1 MRVLLVNDGV
11 ANEGGI
17 ETYLTFVR
25 SELEER
31 GDEVRL
37 LTSSVGSKADGTA
50 DYVAFG
56 ATRKPAQAFLQ
67 IVNLG
72 AVATMRRAVREFRPD
87 VVVVNMFEMHLS
99 PAIFATLGS
108 VVTVLNVA
116 NYKPICPIG
125 LKMLPDGTRCV
136 VRPGF
141 VCMRSGCVGPAH
153 WTRDRPR
160 YALIDRA
167 VRAADHVLTCSAWM
181 TEQLARHGIA
191 ATYLP
196 WPSPPVPPGF
206 RRRPAS
212 SPRFLYL
219 GRLAPEKGVDVL
231 LGAFATLVEDVPEAQ
246 LRIVG
251 SGPLER
257 PLRAEAN
264 RLGLASAVEFVGQAD
279 RAQVDTEFE
288 GAWALVAPSLWAEPF
303 GIIALEALAR
313 GVPVVATEGGGF
325 DETVSEPSTGIL
337 VPAGDEYALADA
349 LLAVATRRAFPNHEP
364 EARAA
369 TAVIRRHDLGDHVD
383 SLRALLRST
392 IDARAPE
399 RSSVSAAT

>member
-25 SELEER
+25 SELEQR

-67 IVNLG
+67 IVNPG
-72 AVATMRRAVREFRPD
+72 AVATVRRAVREFRPD

-99 PAIFATLGS
+99 PAIFAALGS

-136 VRPGF
+136 VRPGL

-160 YALIDRA
+160 YALIGRA
-167 VRAADHVLTCSAWM
+167 VSAADHVLTCSAWM
-181 TEQLARHGIA
+181 TKQLARHGIE

-206 RRRPAS
+206 RRRPEP
-212 SPRFLYL
+212 SPRFVYL

-231 LGAFATLVEDVPEAQ
+231 LGAFATVVAAVPDSQ

-257 PLRAEAN
+257 SLKGEAD

-279 RAQVDTEFE
+279 RVQVDAELE

-337 VPAGDEYALADA
+337 VPAGDAPALADA
-349 LLAVATRRAFPNHEP
+349 LLAVATRRAFPTHEP
-364 EARAA
+364 DPRAA

-383 SLRALLRST
+383 SLRALLRLT
-392 IDARAPE
+392 IDARASG
-399 RSSVSAAT
+399 RSSVSAVT